1 VDREGIGR
9 ESPLSMPSP
18 SYRAL
23 FSHRYAKSVVFGL
36 LLSRTAAYMWRLTI
50 VLLVLE
56 YFHSPVLAGAVALVG
71 WLPGSLLSPLA
82 GALLDRHKKLP
93 LVLLDYGIAASTNS
107 AIALLAI
114 TQTLRP
120 SFLLALVALGSLTG
134 PLSNSGLRTLLPA
147 FVPSRL
153 WDQLNAVDSITAD
166 IAAVGG
172 PALAGLCVAAIGPP
186 WTILLIVV
194 VLISAALSIAPMKES
209 SPSTDGDG
217 WGQVIKDAIGG
228 VRYVFLHPILRALI
242 ATQPIANVG
251 FGMLQII
258 LPVRILQTL
267 HGSSRDV
274 GFVWACFGLAG
285 VLGALIAAR
294 IRTIDREVRWM
305 TLSLVLQGVA
315 LAPALFVDRLLPVY
329 VGVTIAG
336 AMTGLHDVALFSLR
350 LRTLDARWLGRAM
363 TISMHLNS
371 IGEPI
376 GAGVAGL
383 IVESHLLLA
392 SWIVPV
398 VFAGAG
404 AITPGIFAAS
414 GHRAA

>member
-1 VDREGIGR
+1 
-9 ESPLSMPSP
+9 MPSP

-23 FSHRYAKSVVFGL
+23 FAQRYAKSVVLGL

-56 YFHSPVLAGAVALVG
+56 YFHSPVLAGAVALLG
-71 WLPGSLLSPLA
+71 WLPGSLLSPVA
-82 GALLDRHKKLP
+82 GALLDRHTKLP
-93 LVLLDYGIAASTNS
+93 LVVLDYGIAASTN
-107 AIALLAI
+107 ATIAVLAI
-114 TQTLRP
+114 TQTLQP
-120 SFLLALVALGSLTG
+120 SFLLALVALGSLTV
-134 PLSNSGLRTLLPA
+134 PLSNSGLRTLLPV

-172 PALAGLCVAAIGPP
+172 PALAGLCVATIGPP
-186 WTILLIVV
+186 WTMLLIVI
-194 VLISAALSIAPMKES
+194 VLVSAALSIAPVKEPR
-209 SPSTDGDG
+209 PSTDSGG

-228 VRYVFLHPILRALI
+228 VRYVFLHPILRALL

-251 FGMLQII
+251 LGMLQII

-285 VLGALIAAR
+285 VLGALAAAR
-294 IRTIDREVRWM
+294 IGMIDREVRWM
-305 TLSLVLQGVA
+305 TVTLVLQG
-315 LAPALFVDRLLPVY
+315 LAFLPALFVDRLPSVY
-329 VGVTIAG
+329 VGTTIAG

-350 LRTLDARWLGRAM
+350 LRTLEPRWLGRGI

-376 GAGVAGL
+376 GAGIAGL

-392 SWIVPV
+392 SSIVPI

-414 GHRAA
+414 GRRAS

>member
-107 AIALLAI
+107 TIAVLAI

-120 SFLLALVALGSLTG
+120 SFLLALVALDSLTV

-172 PALAGLCVAAIGPP
+172 PALAGLSVAAIGPA
-186 WTILLIVV
+186 WTMLLIVI
-194 VLISAALSIAPMKES
+194 VLVSAALSIVPVKEP
-209 SPSTDGDG
+209 SPTIHASG
-217 WGQVIKDAIGG
+217 WGQIIKDAIGG

-285 VLGALIAAR
+285 VLGALVAAR

-305 TLSLVLQGVA
+305 TVTLVLAGVA
-315 LAPALFVDRLLPVY
+315 LLPALFIDRLPSVY
-329 VGVTIAG
+329 VGMAIAG